1 MDRLCGFWFHDR
13 VTSPPEIPARRDT
26 ASPPIPSLRAAWG
39 PLALSYATAQ
49 LVEVFLHEGAH
60 ALAARAVGF
69 HPAIGQF
76 VELHVPSPER
86 AQEAL
91 VAAGGPIGSLVTGLV
106 CWALYRRRGPSYPRL
121 LLMWLAM
128 TGITA
133 FLGYL
138 VVMPL
143 LTVGDTGVLA
153 RLYHVP
159 VAVQFLVTAA
169 GMALLYLVTR
179 PLSRM
184 YLDSLPASVPLD
196 TPRDRKASVT
206 RLWIPYLIGL
216 ALLVPAGLG
225 GDPEVVFYGILGCW
239 GPGMALVGFMT
250 LNAGRPYERKEK
262 TDAGWRLPVW
272 AFLGYAAVV
281 AFYLLVLRPG
291 LNI

>member
-1 MDRLCGFWFHDR
+1 M
-13 VTSPPEIPARRDT
+13 TSTPEIPAARRD
-26 ASPPIPSLRAAWG
+26 AAAPRIPSARAAWG
-39 PLALSYATAQ
+39 PLSLSYATAQ
-49 LVEVFLHEGAH
+49 LVEVFLHEGSH
-60 ALAARAVGF
+60 ALAARAAGF

-76 VELHVPSPER
+76 VELHVPSPHREL
-86 AQEAL
+86 EAL
-91 VAAGGPIGSLVTGLV
+91 VAAAGPVGSLVTGLV
-106 CWALYRRRGPSYPRL
+106 CWALYRRRGPSYSRL

-128 TGITA
+128 TGVVA

-138 VVMPL
+138 VVTPL
-143 LTVGDTGVLA
+143 LAVGDTGVLA

-159 VAVQFLVTAA
+159 AAVQFLVAA
-169 GMALLYLVTR
+169 VAMAVLYLVTR

-196 TPRDRKASVT
+196 TPHARKAAVT

-250 LNAGRPYERKEK
+250 PSAGRPYERKERPG
-262 TDAGWRLPVW
+262 TGWRLPVW
-272 AFLGYAAVV
+272 AFFGYAAVV

>member
-1 MDRLCGFWFHDR
+1 MSG
-13 VTSPPEIPARRDT
+13 VTSPPEVPAARRDGAAPRT
-26 ASPPIPSLRAAWG
+26 PSLRAAWG

-49 LVEVFLHEGAH
+49 LVEVFLHEGSH

-86 AQEAL
+86 AHEAL
-91 VAAGGPIGSLVTGLV
+91 VAAGGPLGSLVTGLV
-106 CWALYRRRGPSYPRL
+106 CWALYRRRGPSHPRL

-128 TGITA
+128 TGVVA

-138 VVMPL
+138 VITPL
-143 LTVGDTGVLA
+143 LAVGDTGVLA

-159 VAVQFLVTAA
+159 VVVQFLVAAA

-179 PLSRM
+179 PFSRM
-184 YLDSLPASVPLD
+184 YLDSLPADVPLD
-196 TPRDRKASVT
+196 TPRDRRAAVT
-206 RLWIPYLIGL
+206 RLWIPYFIGL

-225 GDPEVVFYGILGCW
+225 GDAEVVFYGILGCW
-239 GPGMALVGFMT
+239 GPGMALIGFMT
-250 LNAGRPYERKEK
+250 PNAGRPYER
-262 TDAGWRLPVW
+262 TARPDGGWRLPLW
-272 AFLGYAAVV
+272 AFAAYAVVV

>member
-1 MDRLCGFWFHDR
+1 MPGFCFHGR
-13 VTSPPEIPARRDT
+13 VTRTPEIPAARRDAATPRT
-26 ASPPIPSLRAAWG
+26 ASLRAAWG

-49 LVEVFLHEGAH
+49 LVEVFLHEGSH
-60 ALAARAVGF
+60 ALAARAMGF

-76 VELHVPSPER
+76 VELHVPSAER

-91 VAAGGPIGSLVTGLV
+91 VAAAGPVGSLVTGLV

-128 TGITA
+128 TGVAA

-143 LTVGDTGVLA
+143 LAPGDTGVLA

-159 VAVQFLVTAA
+159 VAVQFLVAAA

-196 TPRDRKASVT
+196 TPRDRKAAVT
-206 RLWIPYLIGL
+206 RLWVPYFLGL
-216 ALLVPAGLG
+216 ALLVPAALG

-250 LNAGRPYERKEK
+250 PNAGRPYERRERPE
-262 TDAGWRLPVW
+262 TDWRLPVW
-272 AFLGYAAVV
+272 AFLAYAAVV

-291 LNI
+291 LHI